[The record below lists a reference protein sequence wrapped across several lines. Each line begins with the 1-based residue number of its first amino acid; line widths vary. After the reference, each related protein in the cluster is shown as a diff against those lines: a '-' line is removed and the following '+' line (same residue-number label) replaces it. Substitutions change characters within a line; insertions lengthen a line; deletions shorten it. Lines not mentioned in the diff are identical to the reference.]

1 MNKLFLLLAGM
12 LVAGAGCSTSTGGT
26 AGTAGTG
33 GAGGTAGAGGT
44 GAVGGTG
51 GSGGASSKCVT
62 PGEILRCD
70 GVVLNIAHR
79 GGRRVWP
86 EHTLFAYEEALA
98 SGTDV
103 LELDIHETSDG
114 VIVIMHDSTINRTT
128 DGTGAIKDMTFAE
141 LRTYDAG
148 YDFTTDGGTTYPY
161 RDMGLVVPT
170 LEEVFEEFPDAPYV
184 IEIKQG
190 DPSIVDD
197 FVAMSREYDK
207 VDQMNGAA
215 FDDDILVEL
224 REAAPE
230 MGTSFGEQEVLVFF
244 VQSSKPDGVDPD
256 YVPPAEFLQVP
267 PNIPGTEDPLVDD
280 RFVTAAHA
288 LGLKVHVWTINEEEE
303 MRTLIEDVGVDGV
316 MTYYPPLLTSV
327 IEDTGT
333 GFPE

>member
-1 MNKLFLLLAGM
+1 MNKLFLLLAAV
-12 LVAGAGCSTSTGGT
+12 LVAGAGC
-26 AGTAGTG
+26 
-33 GAGGTAGAGGT
+33 GASDEGTAGAGGIG
-44 GAVGGTG
+44 GAGGMGGAGGTG
-51 GSGGASSKCVT
+51 GNGGASSKCVT

-86 EHTLFAYEEALA
+86 EHTLLAYEEALA

-114 VIVIMHDSTINRTT
+114 VIVIMHDDTIDRTT
-128 DGTGAIKDMTFAE
+128 DGTGAIKAMTFAE

-148 YDFTTDGGTTYPY
+148 YNFTTDGGTTYPY

-190 DPSIVDD
+190 EPSIVDD
-197 FVAMSREYDK
+197 FVAMAREYDK
-207 VDQMNGAA
+207 VEQMNGAA
-215 FDDDILVEL
+215 FDDDILAEL

-230 MGTSFGEQEVLVFF
+230 MGTSFGEQEVLIFF
-244 VQSSKPDGVDPD
+244 VQSSKEGGPDPD

-267 PNIPGTEDPLVDD
+267 PVRGGVEVLHDQ
-280 RFVTAAHA
+280 FVPVAHA

-303 MRTLIEDVGVDGV
+303 MRTLIEDLGVDGI
-316 MTYYPPLLTSV
+316 MTDYPPLLTSV

-333 GFPE
+333 GFSE

>member
-12 LVAGAGCSTSTGGT
+12 LVAGAGCD
-26 AGTAGTG
+26 
-33 GAGGTAGAGGT
+33 GASGGGTAGAGGT
-44 GAVGGTG
+44 GGVGGTAGAGGTG

-86 EHTLFAYEEALA
+86 EHTLLAYEEALA

-103 LELDIHETSDG
+103 LELDIHETSDS
-114 VIVIMHDSTINRTT
+114 VIVVMHDDTIDRTT
-128 DGTGAIKDMTFAE
+128 NGTGAIKDMTFAE

-148 YDFTTDGGTTYPY
+148 YTFTTDGGTTYPY
-161 RDMGLVVPT
+161 RGMGLVVPT

-190 DPSIVDD
+190 EPSIVDD
-197 FVAMSREYDK
+197 FVATAREYDK

-215 FDDDILVEL
+215 FDSNILIEL

-230 MGTSFGEQEVLVFF
+230 MGTSFGSTEVLVFF
-244 VQSSKPDGVDPD
+244 AQSQDGNVDPD
-256 YVPPAEFLQVP
+256 YVPPGEFLQVP
-267 PNIPGTEDPLVDD
+267 PKIPGSEEPLLHEH
-280 RFVTAAHA
+280 FVPAAHA
-288 LGLKVHVWTINEEEE
+288 LGLKVHAWTINDEDE
-303 MRTLIEDVGVDGV
+303 MRRLIEEVGVDGI
-316 MTYYPPLLTSV
+316 MTDYPPLLTSV

>member
-12 LVAGAGCSTSTGGT
+12 LVAGAGCGTSGG
-26 AGTAGTG
+26 GTAGTG
-33 GAGGTAGAGGT
+33 GTGGIGGNAGAGGT
-44 GAVGGTG
+44 GAVGGAG
-51 GSGGASSKCVT
+51 GSGGASSKCIT

-86 EHTLFAYEEALA
+86 EHTLLAYREALA

-103 LELDIHETSDG
+103 LELDIHETSDD
-114 VIVIMHDSTINRTT
+114 VIVIMHDSTIDRTT

-141 LRTYDAG
+141 LRTYDAA
-148 YDFTTDGGTTYPY
+148 YDFTTDDGATYPY
-161 RDMGLVVPT
+161 RGMGLVVPT

-197 FVAMSREYDK
+197 FVAMSREYEK
-207 VDQMNGAA
+207 VEQMNGAA
-215 FDDDILVEL
+215 FDDDILIEL

-230 MGTSFGEQEVLVFF
+230 MGTSFGEREVLVFYA
-244 VQSSKPDGVDPD
+244 QSSDGSVDPD

-267 PNIPGTEDPLVDD
+267 PNIPGTDEPLIHEH
-280 RFVTAAHA
+280 FVPSAHA
-288 LGLKVHVWTINEEEE
+288 LGLKVHAWTINDEDE
-303 MRTLIEDVGVDGV
+303 MRRLIEEVGVDGI
-316 MTYYPPLLTSV
+316 MTDYPPLLTSV